1 MSEAPRLAGVIGW
14 PIGHSRSPA
23 LHGHWLT
30 RYGIRGHYIPM
41 AVAPE
46 DFEAAVAAL
55 PKLGFRGVNVTLPHK
70 EAALVRAEK
79 VTEPA
84 ARIGAAN
91 TLTFLPSGGFRADNT
106 DGIGFTANLRQSRPE
121 WRPER
126 GPALVL
132 GAGGAAR
139 AVVQALADE
148 GVPEIRL
155 ANRTRE
161 RAEALAA
168 TLTGEICVVAWAE
181 AETAMEGVATIVNTT
196 SLGMEGQPP
205 LEIGFAAAPPDALA
219 TDIVYQPLVTP
230 FLQRAAAAGLATVDG
245 LGMLLHQA
253 VPGFET
259 WFGRRPGLMKNCAA
273 RSSGQGGDAAVPP
286 RPHRVDRYGEIDDS
300 HPFCRGRRAG
310 LGCR

>member
-1 MSEAPRLAGVIGW
+1 MSAPPRLAGVIGC

-23 LHGHWLT
+23 LHGHWLA

-41 AVAPE
+41 AVAPD
-46 DFEAAVAAL
+46 DFAAALAAL

-70 EAALVRAEK
+70 EAALALAEEMTERAE
-79 VTEPA
+79 
-84 ARIGAAN
+84 RIGAAN
-91 TLTFLPSGGFRADNT
+91 TLMFLPSGGFRADNT
-106 DGIGFTANLRQSRPE
+106 DGIGFIANLRQARPE

-126 GPALVL
+126 GSALVL

-139 AVVQALADE
+139 AVVHALADE

-155 ANRTRE
+155 TNRTQA

-168 TLTGEICVVAWAE
+168 SAGSPVIVVPWSE
-181 AETAMEGVATIVNTT
+181 AEMAMAGAATIVNTT

-205 LEIGFAAAPPDALA
+205 LEIGFGAAPRAALA
-219 TDIVYQPLVTP
+219 TDIVYQPLITP
-230 FLQRAAAAGLATVDG
+230 FLHRAAAAGLVTVDG

-259 WFGRRPGLMKNCAA
+259 WFGRKPEVDDALREAVLGLA
-273 RSSGQGGDAAVPP
+273 P
-286 RPHRVDRYGEIDDS
+286 
-300 HPFCRGRRAG
+300 
-310 LGCR
+310 